1 MALTG
6 LLASDP
12 HAKMKVQTQVFREFP
27 FSSPDYVMV
36 DIETD
41 DATVG
46 FDVLR
51 CPVAELFRKA
61 GKADLCFSTWCSLDY
76 PLVRKWGGALG
87 RTTTIDREPS
97 AATFGGRRRN
107 QNREFPSIT
116 KASSSKGSYSA
127 RGERAPAGTNRR
139 RIEKHRNRPPLQLLL
154 AAMNSR
160 TRPSHANRSPTP
172 TIPSDFLSSTCRPPL
187 VQIAG
192 YSRLG
197 SCTPHHCS
205 AIYGREIPPDTVVQ

>member
-12 HAKMKVQTQVFREFP
+12 HAKMKVRTQVVREFP

-36 DIETD
+36 DVETD

-87 RTTTIDREPS
+87 RTTTIAQGAERCDFRWKTQKSKLRVPINHE
-97 AATFGGRRRN
+97 GI
-107 QNREFPSIT
+107 EF
-116 KASSSKGSYSA
+116 
-127 RGERAPAGTNRR
+127 
-139 RIEKHRNRPPLQLLL
+139 
-154 AAMNSR
+154 
-160 TRPSHANRSPTP
+160 
-172 TIPSDFLSSTCRPPL
+172 
-187 VQIAG
+187 
-192 YSRLG
+192 
-197 SCTPHHCS
+197 
-205 AIYGREIPPDTVVQ
+205 